1 MEKLRLAFSAIAAF
15 VFVLVATDLTSAQ
28 AEKRVALT
36 PLAAE
41 SERALKPKDTFQ
53 ECEQCPEMVVVP
65 AGSFL
70 MGSPAN
76 EPERDR
82 EEGPQ
87 HRVTIAKALAVGK
100 FSVTF

>member
-1 MEKLRLAFSAIAAF
+1 MGKPRVALSATAAF
-15 VFVLVATDLTSAQ
+15 VFVLIAIDLASAQ
-28 AEKRVALT
+28 AERRVALT

-41 SERALKPKDTFQ
+41 REHALQPKDTFR

-65 AGSFL
+65 TGSFL

-87 HRVTIAKALAVGK
+87 HPVTIARAFAVGK
-100 FSVTF
+100 F

>member
-1 MEKLRLAFSAIAAF
+1 MGKLCVVLSAIVAF
-15 VFVLVATDLTSAQ
+15 VFVLVAIDLASAQ
-28 AEKRVALT
+28 AEKRAALT

-41 SERALKPKDTFQ
+41 RERALKPKDTFQ
-53 ECEQCPEMVVVP
+53 ECEQCPEMVVVS

-76 EPERDR
+76 EPERER

-87 HRVTIAKALAVGK
+87 HRVTVAR
-100 FSVTF
+100 